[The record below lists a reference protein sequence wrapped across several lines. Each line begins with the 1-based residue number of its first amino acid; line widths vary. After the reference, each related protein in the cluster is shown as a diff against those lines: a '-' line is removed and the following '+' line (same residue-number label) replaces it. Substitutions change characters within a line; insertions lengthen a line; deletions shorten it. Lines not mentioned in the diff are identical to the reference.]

1 MNTIKPILAALALTF
16 AATAGAQTLKMEPQV
31 VGVTT
36 YEASTAVNLV
46 VVKPEIK
53 LDNLDPSVFT
63 VNTNGTERNVLTAYP
78 SDSRGAF
85 NPEGEYVALGLEKA
99 TGRGLGLSIR
109 NGVWRD
115 EYSVKVGLKKGK
127 VLKVGKQKFT
137 AIDCE
142 TDKAAKDFISEADYF
157 NKGTFTGR
165 NTGKSGDVTLTYAAY
180 EPWSLRGDGK
190 ENPLIIWLHGAGEGG
205 VDVSITLLGNEVVS
219 LIRPE
224 IQSHFTTEGGA
235 GGAYVLSVQ
244 CPTMWMGTS
253 KGFGRGDY
261 PSIYA
266 NVLKSCID
274 DYVDRHPDVDRKRI
288 YIGGCSNGGY
298 MTMHML
304 IRNPKYFAAAYPTC
318 EAYMDVNISDND
330 IKALAEENIWIVQS
344 YDDTTVDPKAHCI
357 PTFQRLMK
365 AGAKNVW
372 MSMFENVQ
380 GIDNP
385 GQRLMGH
392 FSWCYVFNDAVTL
405 SQEQSTDDVKPT
417 NNGGGTVAPQGHA
430 NLFEWMNAQVLTDPE
445 PAPQQFGGR
454 RAPAQAPKSRILE
467 EGGTGPYKAIM
478 MEEASLA
485 THTIFRPQDLSAF
498 SKDNPLPVLVW
509 GNGGCANSPSGHVN
523 FLNEVASQGF
533 LIVAIGPSNYQQ
545 LEGPRPGQ
553 TGAMP
558 GGMPQMR
565 PGQGGQ
571 RPQGAPQ
578 GAPQGGQRPQG
589 ERPRM
594 GGGGMPGGGMPGGM
608 SMGDPAGLKQALEW
622 AIAQNADKNS
632 PYYGKLDIDN
642 IAAAGMSCG
651 GLQALHMSDDARIK
665 TIMVMNSGFING
677 GNDKASLAKMKQKS
691 VIWILGGNTD
701 IAWENGL
708 DDFKQMSGPMPA
720 FLASLD
726 GIGHGGTYMQ
736 PHGGDYAKV
745 ATAWLKWWLKGDKEA
760 AKMFTGSEPGVG
772 KMENWIYLRKN
783 IE

>member
-1 MNTIKPILAALALTF
+1 
-16 AATAGAQTLKMEPQV
+16 
-31 VGVTT
+31 
-36 YEASTAVNLV
+36 
-46 VVKPEIK
+46 
-53 LDNLDPSVFT
+53 
-63 VNTNGTERNVLTAYP
+63 
-78 SDSRGAF
+78 
-85 NPEGEYVALGLEKA
+85 
-99 TGRGLGLSIR
+99 
-109 NGVWRD
+109 
-115 EYSVKVGLKKGK
+115 
-127 VLKVGKQKFT
+127 
-137 AIDCE
+137 
-142 TDKAAKDFISEADYF
+142 
-157 NKGTFTGR
+157 
-165 NTGKSGDVTLTYAAY
+165 
-180 EPWSLRGDGK
+180 
-190 ENPLIIWLHGAGEGG
+190 
-205 VDVSITLLGNEVVS
+205 
-219 LIRPE
+219 
-224 IQSHFTTEGGA
+224 
-235 GGAYVLSVQ
+235 
-244 CPTMWMGTS
+244 
-253 KGFGRGDY
+253 
-261 PSIYA
+261 
-266 NVLKSCID
+266 
-274 DYVDRHPDVDRKRI
+274 DVDPRRI
-288 YIGGCSNGGY
+288 YLGGCSNGGY

-304 IRNPKYFAAAYPTC
+304 IRNPRYFAAAYPTC
-318 EAYMDVNISDND
+318 EAYLDANISDNE

-344 YDDTTVDPKAHCI
+344 FDDTTVDPKTHCI
-357 PTFQRLMK
+357 PTFQRLVK

-385 GQRLMGH
+385 GQKLMGH
-392 FSWCYVFNDAVTL
+392 FSWCYLFNDAVTM
-405 SQEQSTDDVKPT
+405 SQEQSEGDVKPS
-417 NNGGGTVAPQGHA
+417 NNGGGSVAPQGHA
-430 NLFEWMNAQVLTDPE
+430 NIYEWMNAQVLVDPE
-445 PAPQQFGGR
+445 PAPQQRGGR
-454 RAPAQAPKSRILE
+454 RAPAQAQKSRVLE

-523 FLNEVASQGF
+523 FLNEVASQGY
-533 LIVAIGPSNYQQ
+533 LIVAIGPSNYQL

-553 TGAMP
+553 TGA
-558 GGMPQMR
+558 MPQMR

-571 RPQGAPQ
+571 RPQGPPP
-578 GAPQGGQRPQG
+578 GAPRGGQRPQG

-594 GGGGMPGGGMPGGM
+594 GGGMPGGGMPGGM

-622 AIAQNADKNS
+622 AIAQNADRNS

-665 TIMVMNSGFING
+665 TIMVMNSGFFNG
-677 GNDKASLAKMKQKS
+677 GDDKASLAKMKQKS

-745 ATAWLKWWLKGDKEA
+745 ATAWLNWWLKGDTQA
-760 AKMFTGSEPGVG
+760 AKMFTGPEPGVS